1 MRGSSAAWFACPHC
15 GNDLRQ
21 GAIRCAHCDRSL
33 LSASPP
39 TNVSA
44 SPQPSFTPP
53 PAGPG
58 TQPPWERRP
67 DWGGQPPRAVSG
79 DRRIAIASCAIG
91 GVQLG
96 VPLVIRGIAMISPSW
111 IPHITP
117 LWLLVP
123 GGIPGLLLHV
133 FGLLLGLRAKR
144 LIAGSGDARGPTLA
158 TVGIWLGWVNIVLWV
173 LWLVLPSLSLFLWL
187 SDGGRP

>member
-1 MRGSSAAWFACPHC
+1 M
-15 GNDLRQ
+15 DLRA

-33 LSASPP
+33 LSAPP
-39 TNVSA
+39 PGVGA
-44 SPQPSFTPP
+44 DAQLPFHPP

-58 TQPPWERRP
+58 TVPPWERRP

-79 DRRIAIASCAIG
+79 NRWIAVASCLIG

-96 VPLVIRGIAMISPSW
+96 VPLMFSLIAIPAPSS
-111 IPHITP
+111 IPFAI
-117 LWLLVP
+117 LLSVLVP
-123 GGIPGLLLHV
+123 GGIPGLLV
-133 FGLLLGLRAKR
+133 RVAGLLLGLRAKG
-144 LIAGSGDARGPTLA
+144 LIAGSGDGRGVTLA

-187 SDGGRP
+187 FDGVPP